1 MLDEEAFKT
10 ASYSGL
16 FFDRHEEGRHVIID
30 HNNLRYQRIR
40 ENAGANMYNGA
51 YYYSREIVKNI
62 IPKVKTDRNWI
73 TVNVEGAG
81 CSHAIVFIH
90 NNLQPERYEW
100 LYQYGFTDLIL
111 VCGLERTC
119 EMVKHLGT
127 PIYLPLSID
136 LEYMKKFMGIEK
148 TKDTA
153 YAGRKSKTNMGRL
166 PDGIDYLCGM
176 KRAQL
181 LKHMAEYKN
190 IYCVGRTAIEAK
202 VLGCRV
208 LPYDERFPDPDIWR
222 IVDNSI
228 AAEILQQQL
237 DIIDR

>member
-1 MLDEEAFKT
+1 M
-10 ASYSGL
+10 
-16 FFDRHEEGRHVIID
+16 IID

-90 NNLQPERYEW
+90 NNLQPEKYKW

-127 PIYLPLSID
+127 PVYLPLSID
-136 LEYMKKFMGIEK
+136 LEYMEKFKGIEK
-148 TKDTA
+148 TKGVA
-153 YAGRKSKTNMGRL
+153 FAGRKPKTSLGNL
-166 PDGIDYLCGM
+166 PPGIDRLTGM
-176 KRAQL
+176 KRAEL
-181 LKHMAEYKN
+181 LRRMAEYN
-190 IYCVGRTAIEAK
+190 QIYAVGRTAIEAK
-202 VLGCRV
+202 ALGCEV
-208 LPYDERFPDPDIWR
+208 LPYDERFPDPGIWKV
-222 IVDNSI
+222 IDNKD
-228 AAEILQQQL
+228 AAKELQRLIDEI
-237 DIIDR
+237 DG

>member
-1 MLDEEAFKT
+1 
-10 ASYSGL
+10 
-16 FFDRHEEGRHVIID
+16 
-30 HNNLRYQRIR
+30 
-40 ENAGANMYNGA
+40 MYNGA

-90 NNLQPERYEW
+90 NNLQQERYEW

-136 LEYMKKFMGIEK
+136 LEYIKKFQDIEK

-190 IYCVGRTAIEAK
+190 VYAVGRTAIEAK
-202 VLGCRV
+202 ALGCRV
-208 LPYDERFPDPDIWR
+208 LPFDERFPDPDIWQV
-222 IVDNSI
+222 IDNSV

>member
-1 MLDEEAFKT
+1 M
-10 ASYSGL
+10 
-16 FFDRHEEGRHVIID
+16 IID

-100 LYQYGFTDLIL
+100 LYKYGFTDLIL

-136 LEYMKKFMGIEK
+136 LEYIKKFQDIEK
-148 TKDTA
+148 TKDAA

-176 KRAQL
+176 KRVQF

-190 IYCVGRTAIEAK
+190 VYAVGRTAIEAK
-202 VLGCRV
+202 ALGCRV
-208 LPYDERFPDPDIWR
+208 LPFDERFPDPDIWQV
-222 IVDNSI
+222 IDNSV

>member
-1 MLDEEAFKT
+1 M
-10 ASYSGL
+10 
-16 FFDRHEEGRHVIID
+16 IID

-40 ENAGANMYNGA
+40 ENAGDNMYNGA
-51 YYYSREIVKNI
+51 YYYSREIVKSI

-208 LPYDERFPDPDIWR
+208 LPYDERFPDPNIWH

-228 AAEILQQQL
+228 AAEMLQRL
-237 DIIDR
+237 IDEIDG

>member
-1 MLDEEAFKT
+1 M
-10 ASYSGL
+10 
-16 FFDRHEEGRHVIID
+16 IID

-166 PDGIDYLCGM
+166 PDDIDYLCGM